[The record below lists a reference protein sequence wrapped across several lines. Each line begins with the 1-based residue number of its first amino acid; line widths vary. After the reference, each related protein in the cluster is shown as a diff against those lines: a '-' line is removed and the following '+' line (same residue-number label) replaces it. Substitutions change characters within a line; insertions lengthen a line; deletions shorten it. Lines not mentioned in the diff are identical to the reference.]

1 MACTGNKTYRPF
13 FLIQVNKLQRILQEN
28 RPLIMG
34 VINVTPDSFS
44 DGGCFDT
51 TGKAIEQVNRLAQEG
66 ADILDIGGESTR
78 PGSRS
83 VESDEELS
91 RVMPVIEFALNMNIP
106 VSVDTSKPE
115 VMQAA
120 INAGV
125 VLIND
130 TNALQAPGALEVVAD
145 SSVMACL
152 MHMQGRPETMQLDP
166 QYSDVV
172 AEVMA
177 FLKQHV
183 ALAVSAGIARER
195 IIIDP
200 GFGFGKTLEHNL
212 ALLHHLNQ
220 FIAMDLPVMAGI
232 SRKSMLGMITG
243 SPVDNRVYASVAA
256 ALLAVGQGARIVR
269 VHDVKATR
277 DAFSVFA
284 AMDRIHPGFLIYP
297 SPGQ

>member
-1 MACTGNKTYRPF
+1 
-13 FLIQVNKLQRILQEN
+13 
-28 RPLIMG
+28 MG

-51 TGKAIEQVNRLAQEG
+51 TGKAIEQVNRLVREG

-91 RVMPVIEFALNMNIP
+91 RIMPVIEFALNMNIP

-125 VLIND
+125 VLVND

-166 QYSDVV
+166 QYSDVI

-177 FLKQHV
+177 FLEQHV
-183 ALAVSAGIARER
+183 TLAISAGIARER

-212 ALLHHLNQ
+212 ALLHHLNH
-220 FIAMDLPVMAGI
+220 FTAMDLPVMAGI

-243 SPVDNRVYASVAA
+243 NTVDNRVYASVAA

-284 AMDRIHPGFLIYP
+284 AMDRIYPGFLIYP
-297 SPGQ
+297 SPDQ

>member
-51 TGKAIEQVNRLAQEG
+51 TEKAIEQVSRLVQEG

-91 RVMPVIEFALNMNIP
+91 RIMPVIEFALNMNIP
-106 VSVDTSKPE
+106 VSVDTAKPE

-183 ALAVSAGIARER
+183 ALAVSAGITRER

-243 SPVDNRVYASVAA
+243 NPVDNRVYASVAA

-297 SPGQ
+297 SPDQ

>member
-1 MACTGNKTYRPF
+1 M
-13 FLIQVNKLQRILQEN
+13 NKLQRILQEN

-51 TGKAIEQVNRLAQEG
+51 TEKAIEQVSRLVQEG

-91 RVMPVIEFALNMNIP
+91 RIMPVIEFALNMNIP
-106 VSVDTSKPE
+106 VSVDTAKPE

-183 ALAVSAGIARER
+183 ALAVSAGITRER

-243 SPVDNRVYASVAA
+243 NPVDNRVYASVAA

-297 SPGQ
+297 SPDQ

>member
-1 MACTGNKTYRPF
+1 
-13 FLIQVNKLQRILQEN
+13 
-28 RPLIMG
+28 MG

-51 TGKAIEQVNRLAQEG
+51 TEKAIEQVSRLVQEG

-91 RVMPVIEFALNMNIP
+91 RIMPVIEFALNMNIP
-106 VSVDTSKPE
+106 VSVDTAKPE

-183 ALAVSAGIARER
+183 ALAVSAGITRER

-243 SPVDNRVYASVAA
+243 NPVDNRVYASVAA

-297 SPGQ
+297 SPDQ

>member
-1 MACTGNKTYRPF
+1 
-13 FLIQVNKLQRILQEN
+13 
-28 RPLIMG
+28 MG

-51 TGKAIEQVNRLAQEG
+51 TGKAIEQVRRLVQEG

-83 VESDEELS
+83 IGSDEELL
-91 RVMPVIEFALNMNIP
+91 RIMPVIEFALHMDIP
-106 VSVDTSKPE
+106 VSVDTAKPE

-120 INAGV
+120 IRAGV
-125 VLIND
+125 ALVND
-130 TNALQAPGALEVVAD
+130 TRALQAPGALEIVAD
-145 SSVMACL
+145 SAVMTCL

-166 QYSDVV
+166 QYLDVV
-172 AEVMA
+172 TEVLT
-177 FLKQHV
+177 FLEQRV
-183 ALAVSAGIARER
+183 ASAVSAGIARER

-212 ALLHHLNQ
+212 ALLHHLDQ
-220 FIAMDLPVMAGI
+220 FTAINLPVMAGL

-243 SPVDNRVYASVAA
+243 NTIDNRVHASVAA

-284 AMDRIHPGFLIYP
+284 AMNRIHPGFLIYP
-297 SPGQ
+297 SSGQ